1 MATLHEEIEEL
12 VDSLPSYYGNGEDS
26 GNWKLLDAVGRQVV
40 DLDGDVEELD
50 RETTVQDA
58 LDVNSLEEL
67 AGMVQVQRYSGE
79 SRDHYRARIIA
90 EYQLNTSEGT
100 TEDVFNT
107 MATILG
113 CEIED
118 LWFQDWR
125 FLFGEVHDRVV
136 CFLLPHENV
145 QNIDLSGEEISK
157 VARKLAP
164 VGTTVKTQ
172 YNGSL
177 RYKTKEDFESGN
189 WNGYENGY
197 DALDSEG
204 NPTGTGGT
212 KGGLIQ

>member
-1 MATLHEEIEEL
+1 MATIHDEVEQL
-12 VDSLPSYYGNGEDS
+12 VNSLPSYYADDDES

-40 DLDGDVEELD
+40 DLDGDIQTLD
-50 RETTVQDA
+50 GETTVQEA
-58 LDVNSLEEL
+58 MDVDSLEEL

-79 SRDHYRARIIA
+79 SRDHYRARILA

-100 TEDVFNT
+100 IDDAFGSI
-107 MATILG
+107 ATILG

-125 FLFGEVHDRVV
+125 FLFGEVHRRTV
-136 CFLLPHENV
+136 CFLLPRDGVEG
-145 QNIDLSGEEISK
+145 IDLSGEEISE
-157 VARKLAP
+157 VVQKLAP
-164 VGTTVKTQ
+164 VGTTVKSQ

-177 RYKTKEDFESGN
+177 RYKTKDEFESKN
-189 WNGYENGY
+189 WNGFDGGY

-204 NPTGTGGT
+204 NPTGKGGT